1 MATLTPTL
9 TLNSTDAFENQ
20 TINLSVTDSLTIQ
33 APMSDIS
40 RMATDDNIGNGAGII
55 LAEATSTD
63 TYFIYV
69 KHTGLLASN
78 GTSSSH
84 ASNDFVLVSNA
95 DGEGPLIKL
104 QPEEFAF
111 FPLNPFDG
119 VDGADAGG
127 DAGGLKVTKGGADV
141 IVEFGYWK
149 RS

>member
-9 TLNSTDAFENQ
+9 TLSSTDAFENQ
-20 TINLSVTDSLTIQ
+20 TISLSVTDTLTIE

-40 RMATDDNIGNGAGII
+40 RMATNDNIGNGAGII
-55 LAEATSTD
+55 VAEATSTD
-63 TYFIYV
+63 TYFVYV

-84 ASNDFVLVSNA
+84 ASNDFITLSNA
-95 DGEGPLIKL
+95 DGDTDFIKL

-111 FPLNPFDG
+111 FPLNPFDSSD
-119 VDGADAGG
+119 DGTEP
-127 DAGGLKVTKGGADV
+127 GGLKVEAGSAAV

>member
-9 TLNSTDAFENQ
+9 TLTSTDAFENQ
-20 TINLSVTDSLTIQ
+20 SISLSGTDSLTIE
-33 APMSDIS
+33 APMTDIS

-55 LAEATSTD
+55 LADLITD
-63 TYFIYV
+63 TYFVYV

-84 ASNDFVLVSNA
+84 ATNDFVTISNA
-95 DGEGPLIKL
+95 DGDTDFIKL

-111 FPLNPFDG
+111 FPLNPSDG
-119 VDGADAGG
+119 SDGGIEP
-127 DAGGLKVTKGGADV
+127 GGLKVEAGSAAV

>member
-9 TLNSTDAFENQ
+9 TLASTDGITNETLGLSATDALTVTAPSAGLS
-20 TINLSVTDSLTIQ
+20 TIAVTTTGANNIIQ
-33 APMSDIS
+33 AALDGQT
-40 RMATDDNIGNGAGII
+40 R
-55 LAEATSTD
+55 
-63 TYFIYV
+63 YVYV

-84 ASNDFVLVSNA
+84 ASNDFITLSSA
-95 DGEGPLIKL
+95 DGDTDFIKL

-119 VDGADAGG
+119 SDGGTEP
-127 DAGGLKVTKGGADV
+127 GGLKVEAGSAAV